1 MHARLYNEAASPA
14 MTLPRVTGAYRP
26 QPGGY
31 RAFHPAPLPPNPP
44 LALTAARVRL
54 LSEADR
60 AVAGLDS
67 VTDLLPDPD
76 GFVYSYVRR
85 EAVLSSRIEG
95 TQSSLDD
102 LVRREAGIEAG
113 PGSDV
118 NEVSNYV
125 AALNEALAG
134 LAEVPVSTRLIRAMH
149 RRLMQDTRGAQ
160 REPGELRRHQVH
172 IGAEGTGL
180 GGAVF
185 IPPPPDA
192 VPDALAALESYIHAE
207 EGDGADAPLIRI
219 GLAHAQFETIHP
231 FGDGNGRC
239 GRLLISLLLAEKRLL
254 RRPVLY
260 LSLYFSRHRQAYYD
274 HLQATRDA
282 GDREG
287 WIDFFLRGVIDTAAD
302 ARDRARRIVRMRE
315 DHRDLIVSRGGAAK
329 ALRLLD
335 HLFRQPYV
343 SINTVAERLEV
354 SFPTAS
360 RIVENL
366 AQDLILHE
374 VTGQQ
379 RGRIYVYQPYI
390 DLFSDR

>member
-1 MHARLYNEAASPA
+1 MS
-14 MTLPRVTGAYRP
+14 RVTGAYHP

-31 RAFHPAPLPPNPP
+31 RAFHPAPLPPDPP

-113 PGSDV
+113 RGSDV

-125 AALNEALAG
+125 AALNEALAA
-134 LAEVPVSTRLIRAMH
+134 LPDMPISARLIRMMH
-149 RRLMQDTRGAQ
+149 HRLMQDTRGGH
-160 REPGELRRHQVH
+160 REPGEFRRHQVH

-180 GGAVF
+180 GGAIFV
-185 IPPPPDA
+185 PPPPDA
-192 VPDALAALESYIHAE
+192 VPDSIAALESYIHASE
-207 EGDGADAPLIRI
+207 ALVADAPLIRI

-239 GRLLISLLLAEKRLL
+239 GRLLISLLLAEKKLL
-254 RRPVLY
+254 RQPVLY
-260 LSLYFSRHRQAYYD
+260 LSLYFSRNRQAYYD
-274 HLQATRDA
+274 HLQATRDQ
-282 GDREG
+282 GDFEG
-287 WIDFFLRGVIDTAAD
+287 WIDFFLRGVIETAAD
-302 ARDRARRIVRMRE
+302 ARDRARRILRMRE
-315 DHRDLIVSRGGAAK
+315 DHRDLILARGGGAK

-343 SINTVAERLEV
+343 SMNGVAERLEI

-360 RIVENL
+360 RMVENL
-366 AQDLILHE
+366 EQDLILRE